1 MLDVG
6 AVFTTTLNALMV
18 GLAWYII
25 IAFMSFGWREPYYY
39 AFAGWFVWLGA
50 RSVVRTA
57 FVLTPGIIDNPAL
70 AIALTATL
78 VVVSAQATLSMFL
91 SIERRHAD
99 EAEEAARAAENPST
113 LVRIMGLDKS
123 RTLTDLRQESMRH
136 SAEIM
141 GKQFLLSDREV
152 DVLALY
158 ALGYTQKKVAEKLVI
173 SQSTAHEHVKRIYAK
188 TGLHSRQE
196 SLDYIAQY
204 AS

>member
-1 MLDVG
+1 
-6 AVFTTTLNALMV
+6 
-18 GLAWYII
+18 
-25 IAFMSFGWREPYYY
+25 
-39 AFAGWFVWLGA
+39 
-50 RSVVRTA
+50 
-57 FVLTPGIIDNPAL
+57 
-70 AIALTATL
+70 
-78 VVVSAQATLSMFL
+78 MFL

-99 EAEEAARAAENPST
+99 EAEEAARVAENPST

-196 SLDYIAQY
+196 ILDYIAQY

>member
-1 MLDVG
+1 
-6 AVFTTTLNALMV
+6 
-18 GLAWYII
+18 
-25 IAFMSFGWREPYYY
+25 MSCRI
-39 AFAGWFVWLGA
+39 AGWFVWLGA

-99 EAEEAARAAENPST
+99 EAEEAARVAENPST

-196 SLDYIAQY
+196 ILDYIAQY